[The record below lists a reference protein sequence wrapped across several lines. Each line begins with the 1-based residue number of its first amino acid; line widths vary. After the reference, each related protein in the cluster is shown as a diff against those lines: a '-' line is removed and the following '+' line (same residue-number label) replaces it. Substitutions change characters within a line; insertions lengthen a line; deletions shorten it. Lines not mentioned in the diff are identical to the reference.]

1 MKVDVIGVAR
11 RPDLAEQPR
20 LPTGQVI
27 AYGSGDLAF
36 NLYFTFCSL
45 FLLYFYT
52 DVLGLSASVAGLIIM
67 AALVWE
73 GITDPAMGVIASRTR
88 SRFGSYRPYLLFGAP
103 ILAIAFIAMFLPLG
117 LSGYALA
124 AFCLT
129 THILFRTV
137 YTVVNIP
144 FVALSARMS
153 ADSLARSRLAGARM
167 LFAILTG
174 LFLAAATLP
183 LVARLG
189 GGREG
194 FLWVAA
200 LYAAIATLV
209 LLNCFRKTREAIGEA
224 PGAHPTLGAMLR
236 AVRSNRVFLL
246 LLGATL
252 IGSVGYAMGGKALL
266 YYMKYYA
273 GSEETITIGLTI
285 SLASAAL
292 SMLLWVKLTQR
303 IGKRAV
309 WLSGIAI
316 SATANILIFA
326 LGPKAGGLLYGLLAV
341 SGVGNAAFV
350 LTFWSMLPDTVE
362 VGEWQTGLRAE
373 GALVGFLAFTQ
384 KVALGVGTGLIGILL
399 DVIGYVPNV
408 PQTPEA
414 LTSIRGLATIVPAM
428 LAIGAGLFI
437 YFYPLDTRTHAR
449 LVRAIGWRNTR
460 RNRAASPTTNM
471 DK

>member
-1 MKVDVIGVAR
+1 MTAEVSGAAKRAHSM
-11 RPDLAEQPR
+11 EQPR
-20 LPTGQVI
+20 LSTGEVV

-36 NLYFTFCSL
+36 NLYFTFSSL

-52 DVLGLSASVAGLIIM
+52 DVLGLSASVAGLVIM

-88 SRFGSYRPYLLFGAP
+88 SRFGSYRPYLLFGSPA
-103 ILAIAFIAMFLPLG
+103 LALVFVAMFLPLD
-117 LSGYALA
+117 LSGNALA
-124 AFCLT
+124 AFCLA

-153 ADSLARSRLAGARM
+153 ADSLTRSRLAGARM

-183 LVARLG
+183 LVGRFG

-194 FLWVAA
+194 FLWVATF
-200 LYAAIATLV
+200 YAAIATLV
-209 LLNCFRKTREAIGEA
+209 LLNCFRRTRETVGEA
-224 PGAHPTLGAMLR
+224 PDAHPTFGAMLR
-236 AVRSNRVFLL
+236 AVRSNRIFLL

-252 IGSVGYAMGGKALL
+252 VGSIGYAMGGKALL

-273 GSEETITIGLTI
+273 GSEETITIGLTV
-285 SLASAAL
+285 SLAAAAL
-292 SMLLWVKLTQR
+292 SMLPWVRLTQR

-309 WLSGIAI
+309 WLSGIVI

-326 LGPKAGGLLYGLLAV
+326 LAPKAGPLLYGLLAF

-399 DVIGYVPNV
+399 DLIGYVPNV
-408 PQTPEA
+408 PQTPGA

-437 YFYPLDTRTHAR
+437 YFYPLDTRTHGR
-449 LVRAIGWRNTR
+449 LVRAIAWRNARRTR
-460 RNRAASPTTNM
+460 GAPSTTDM
-471 DK
+471 DQ

>member
-1 MKVDVIGVAR
+1 MTSSNRVTAAHT
-11 RPDLAEQPR
+11 DLA
-20 LPTGQVI
+20 TGQVV

-52 DVLGLSASVAGLIIM
+52 DVLGLSASLAGLIIM
-67 AALVWE
+67 VALVWE

-88 SRFGSYRPYLLFGAP
+88 SRFGSYRPYLLYGAP
-103 ILAIAFIAMFLPLG
+103 LLALSFVAMFMPLG
-117 LSGYALA
+117 LSGTALA
-124 AFCLT
+124 AFCLV
-129 THILFRTV
+129 THILFRTA

-153 ADSLARSRLAGARM
+153 GDSLTRSRLAGARM

-174 LFLAAATLP
+174 LLLAAATLP
-183 LVARLG
+183 LVGRFG

-194 FLWVAA
+194 FLWVTI
-200 LYAAIATLV
+200 LYAGIATLV
-209 LLNCFRKTREAIGEA
+209 LLNCFARTREAIGEA
-224 PGAHPTLGAMLR
+224 PDAHPAFGAMLA
-236 AVRSNRVFLL
+236 AVLSNRAFLL

-252 IGSVGYAMGGKALL
+252 VGSIGYAMGGKALL

-273 GSEETITIGLTI
+273 GSEETITVGLTI
-285 SLASAAL
+285 SLTAAAL
-292 SMLLWVKLTQR
+292 SMLAWVKVTR
-303 IGKRAV
+303 RTSKRTV

-316 SATANILIFA
+316 GATANILIFA
-326 LGPKAGGLLYGLLAV
+326 LAPKAGPLLYGLLALN
-341 SGVGNAAFV
+341 GVGSAAFV

-399 DVIGYVPNV
+399 DAIGYVPNAD
-408 PQTPEA
+408 QTPEA
-414 LTSIRGLATIVPAM
+414 LTSIRALTGLAPAL
-428 LAIGAGLFI
+428 LAICAGLFI
-437 YFYPLDTRTHAR
+437 HFYPLDARTHAR
-449 LVRAIGWRNTR
+449 LVRAIAWRNAR
-460 RNRAASPTTNM
+460 RNAPLLQTTE
-471 DK
+471 DAR

>member
-1 MKVDVIGVAR
+1 MADVSGGTAR
-11 RPDLAEQPR
+11 RPASMEQPR
-20 LPTGQVI
+20 LSTSEVV

-103 ILAIAFIAMFLPLG
+103 VLAFAFIAMFLPLG
-117 LSGYALA
+117 LSGNALA
-124 AFCLT
+124 AFCLA

-183 LVARLG
+183 LVARFG

-209 LLNCFRKTREAIGEA
+209 LLNCFRKTSEAIGEA
-224 PGAHPTLGAMLR
+224 PDAHPTFGAMLG

-252 IGSVGYAMGGKALL
+252 VGSVGYAMGGKALL

-273 GSEETITIGLTI
+273 GSEETITIGLTV
-285 SLASAAL
+285 SLAAAAL

-316 SATANILIFA
+316 SATANILVFA
-326 LGPKAGGLLYGLLAV
+326 LAPKAGPLLYSLLAI

-362 VGEWQTGLRAE
+362 VGEWQTGFRAE

-384 KVALGVGTGLIGILL
+384 KVALGIGTGLIGILL

-414 LTSIRGLATIVPAM
+414 LASIRGLATVVPAM

-449 LVRAIGWRNTR
+449 LVRAIGWRNAR
-460 RNRAASPTTNM
+460 RNRAVSPTTNM

>member
-1 MKVDVIGVAR
+1 MVDAR
-11 RPDLAEQPR
+11 GGRTTHPASMEQQR
-20 LPTGQVI
+20 LSTGEVV
-27 AYGSGDLAF
+27 AYGSGDLSF

-67 AALVWE
+67 VALVWE

-103 ILAIAFIAMFLPLG
+103 VLALAFIAMFLPLE
-117 LSGYALA
+117 LSGNALA
-124 AFCLT
+124 AFCLA

-153 ADSLARSRLAGARM
+153 ADSLDRSRLAGARM

-183 LVARLG
+183 MVTRFG
-189 GGREG
+189 SGREG

-200 LYAAIATLV
+200 LYAVIATLV
-209 LLNCFRKTREAIGEA
+209 LLNCFRKTHEAIGEA
-224 PGAHPTLGAMLR
+224 PDAHPTFWAMIGT
-236 AVRSNRVFLL
+236 VRSNRVFLL

-252 IGSVGYAMGGKALL
+252 LGSIGYAMGGKALL

-273 GSEETITIGLTI
+273 GSEETITIGLTV
-285 SLASAAL
+285 SLAAAAL
-292 SMLLWVKLTQR
+292 SMLIWVKLTQR

-316 SATANILIFA
+316 SATGNTLIFILA
-326 LGPKAGGLLYGLLAV
+326 PKAGPLLYGLLA
-341 SGVGNAAFV
+341 STGVGSAAFV
-350 LTFWSMLPDTVE
+350 LSFWSMLPDIVE

-384 KVALGVGTGLIGILL
+384 KVALGIGTGLIGILL

-408 PQTPEA
+408 QQTPDA
-414 LTSIRGLATIVPAM
+414 LTYIRGLATLAPAI

-437 YFYPLDTRTHAR
+437 CFYPLDTRTHGR
-449 LVRAIGWRNTR
+449 LVRAIAWRNAR
-460 RNRAASPTTNM
+460 RRDAPSTTAM
-471 DK
+471 DN

>member
-1 MKVDVIGVAR
+1 MAYMSGGTAM
-11 RPDLAEQPR
+11 RPAPTQQPR
-20 LPTGQVI
+20 LSTGEVV

-52 DVLGLSASVAGLIIM
+52 DILGLSASVAGLIIM

-88 SRFGSYRPYLLFGAP
+88 SRFGSYRPYLLVGSP
-103 ILAIAFIAMFLPLG
+103 VLALVFVAMFLPLG
-117 LSGYALA
+117 LSGNALA
-124 AFCLT
+124 VFCLA
-129 THILFRTV
+129 THVLFRTV

-183 LVARLG
+183 LAKRFG
-189 GGREG
+189 GGPEG
-194 FLWVAA
+194 FLWVAT
-200 LYAAIATLV
+200 LYATIATLV
-209 LLNCFRKTREAIGEA
+209 LLNCFRKTRETIGET
-224 PGAHPTLGAMLR
+224 PDAHPTFGAMLR
-236 AVRSNRVFLL
+236 TVRSNHVFLL

-252 IGSVGYAMGGKALL
+252 LGSIGHAMGGKALL

-273 GSEETITIGLTI
+273 GSEETITIGLTV
-285 SLASAAL
+285 SLAAAAL
-292 SMLLWVKLTQR
+292 AMLPWVRTTRR

-309 WLSGIAI
+309 WLCGIAI
-316 SATANILIFA
+316 SATANTFIFILA
-326 LGPKAGGLLYGLLAV
+326 PKAGPLLYGLLAIA
-341 SGVGNAAFV
+341 GVGNAAFF
-350 LTFWSMLPDTVE
+350 LSFWSMLPDTVE

-399 DVIGYVPNV
+399 DLVGYVPNV
-408 PQTPEA
+408 AQTPDA
-414 LTSIRGLATIVPAM
+414 LVNIRGLATLAPAM
-428 LAIGAGLFI
+428 LAVGAGLFI
-437 YFYPLDTRTHAR
+437 CFYPLDTRTHGR
-449 LVRAIGWRNTR
+449 LVRAIAWRSAR
-460 RNRAASPTTNM
+460 RRAAPPTTDM
-471 DK
+471 DN